1 MFFTI
6 FSGKWVFINIRG
18 GSMRSSIP
26 FYNALAQEY
35 NTVYYQVPY
44 RKVYDQLA
52 WELVSK
58 LLPGGGDATL
68 VDAGCGAGHWIERLL
83 PLGYNIVGIEQAPA
97 MIDLLRRKNFGHRFS
112 LIAGSIE
119 DAFIESASVDA
130 ILSMGSL
137 QYTKQP
143 ALTIKHFSEWVKPG
157 GLVAVLV
164 DSYVSLILELLNR
177 DLTDEALTRMD
188 TRLAV
193 WRQGDHETEYHLL
206 DKRTLE
212 AYFAQAGLQR
222 ISSYG
227 LLVTFSAW
235 GRPKLQEAILRD
247 ERSVLSLEKRL
258 SECPE
263 LVDVAKQILVCG
275 YRQSK

>member
-1 MFFTI
+1 
-6 FSGKWVFINIRG
+6 
-18 GSMRSSIP
+18 MRSSIP
-26 FYNALAQEY
+26 FYNAMAQEY
-35 NTVYYQVPY
+35 DTFHYEVPH

-58 LLPGGGDATL
+58 MLPKGDATI

-83 PLGYNIVGIEQAPA
+83 PLGYYIVGIEQAPA
-97 MIDLLRRKNFGHRFS
+97 LITLLRKKNFGSRFS

-119 DAFIESASVDA
+119 DAFLKPASVDA
-130 ILSMGSL
+130 ILAMGSL
-137 QYTKQP
+137 QYTEQP
-143 ALTIKHFSEWVKPG
+143 ALTIKYFSEWVKPG

-177 DLTDEALTRMD
+177 DLTEEALTRMD

-193 WRQGDHETEYHLL
+193 WRHGDHETEYHLI

-212 AYFAQAGLQR
+212 GYFTQAGLQR
-222 ISSYG
+222 ISTYG

-235 GRPKLQEAILRD
+235 GRSKVREAILRD

-258 SECPE
+258 LECPE